1 MVNRLGPKEVKMD
14 GIQKKEGGLGLNT
27 GAHYPSTKT
36 KKRAKMDGNADKLKL
51 TAVESCKNSCYITS
65 YLSALFSQYSKSQ
78 SHLLRIKIQLQH
90 SELERNH
97 WEGIE

>member
-36 KKRAKMDGNADKLKL
+36 KKKGQRWMEMQIN
-51 TAVESCKNSCYITS
+51 
-65 YLSALFSQYSKSQ
+65 LSSRL
-78 SHLLRIKIQLQH
+78 
-90 SELERNH
+90 
-97 WEGIE
+97 